1 MSEFELLEAA
11 VACHTNGNLR
21 DAEALYEE
29 FLNIHAQ
36 HPDALHLRG
45 VALFQLN
52 EAVDAEPLLRQAISV
67 KPDEPDYHSNL
78 GLVLQKLDK
87 HAEALESF
95 KIAAALQPDYRDAL
109 INLARLELKLD
120 LSADAAA
127 TFRRIVGKDETDT
140 SLLRD
145 FIAALV
151 NNRELPEA
159 ERLCRQVLAL
169 DPTNVES
176 LVSLGHL
183 QQAMN
188 LPDEAEKS
196 YRTALELDT
205 ACVRASNNLG
215 TIRMNRDEPELAL
228 DWFLKAI
235 RLDKDFVEALFNAGV
250 AYQEL
255 GDLDSA
261 EDYLNAAI
269 SRKRDLPRAYRY
281 LSEIYR
287 VRGKRE
293 FQQKTLR
300 KWLDVSP
307 DSAIAKHLLAAS
319 QGDASVSRASDAFI
333 REEFDDF
340 ADSFNERLEKLEYT
354 TPTKLIDLLGRQE
367 LAPNSIARV
376 LDAGCGTG
384 LCGHG
389 IARFATSIVG
399 VDLSTKMLEQA
410 SLLGIYTE
418 LVENELVEYMSSHP
432 ATFDLVVSAD
442 TLPYFGDLGSVVA
455 AAKRTVSPKG
465 LFVFS
470 VERMKPEECG
480 EYRLQDSGRYCHA
493 YSYVESCLINA
504 GFQVM
509 AKEETAIRSDASES
523 VIGILFVARLDEGN
537 KT

>member
-52 EAVDAEPLLRQAISV
+52 EAVDAEPLLREAISV

-159 ERLCRQVLAL
+159 ERLCRQALAL

-205 ACVRASNNLG
+205 GCVRASNNLG

-235 RLDKDFVEALFNAGV
+235 RLDKGFVEALFNAGV

-287 VRGKRE
+287 IRGKRE

-455 AAKRTVSPKG
+455 AAKTTLSPKG

-523 VIGILFVARLDEGN
+523 VIGLLFVARLDEGN